1 MFPHYFASKRGKM
14 KAHILVVDDEPVTR
28 QSLTDILR
36 LEGYNVSAVAN
47 GEAAVDYIRMYSVD
61 LMVLDL
67 RMPGMGGLE
76 VVRVLGQMS
85 PDTEIVL
92 LTAHG
97 SMESAVEA
105 LRHRVHDYLLKPAS
119 PNQILESVQRGLVR
133 RAAKL
138 EARRQGTPVLTEVS
152 MNTSILD
159 DGTEVDVSRRTVRKG
174 DIAIQLT
181 PAEGHLL
188 KVFIENMGKVFTHRE
203 LVLLVQ
209 GYDVSQREAQE
220 ILRPLV
226 SRLRHK
232 LELFPVLYESIV
244 SVRGTGYVFETKK

>member
-1 MFPHYFASKRGKM
+1 M
-14 KAHILVVDDEPVTR
+14 KANILVVDDEPVAR

-36 LEGYNVSAVAN
+36 LEGYHVTAVPNGESAV
-47 GEAAVDYIRMYSVD
+47 DHIRMYAVD
-61 LMVLDL
+61 LIVLDL
-67 RMPGMGGLE
+67 RMPGMNGLDVMQVVGQIAPETE
-76 VVRVLGQMS
+76 V
-85 PDTEIVL
+85 IL

-119 PNQILESVQRGLVR
+119 PAQILESVKRGLER
-133 RAAKL
+133 RSGRLQKHQASSDATEPGL
-138 EARRQGTPVLTEVS
+138 ARFS
-152 MNTSILD
+152 
-159 DGTEVDVSRRTVRKG
+159 DGTEIDLQRRVVKRAGKTEF
-174 DIAIQLT
+174 LT

-188 KVFIENMGKVFTHRE
+188 KVFIENIGKVFSHRD

-232 LELFPVLYESIV
+232 LEPFPMLFERII
-244 SVRGTGYVFETKK
+244 SVRGTGYVFEQEKKKVK